1 MGYGMTIEEYTEMSI
16 RESLKVGNAALK
28 ACKDRQKAGIEYNP
42 TTQQTEI
49 TTKDKGAQ
57 ALIYVVITVLVIL
70 IIATLIA
77 VATNH

>member
-1 MGYGMTIEEYTEMSI
+1 MSI

-28 ACKDRQKAGIEYNP
+28 ACKDRQKAGIVFNP
-42 TTQQTEI
+42 TTTQQTEI
-49 TTKDKGAQ
+49 ATKDKGAQ